1 MGTKFTQN
9 PQDWASSGFQHNE
22 MEMVYSGQSQTWP
35 YEVAALNEKISE
47 VPTKDFQNSYLKL

>member
-1 MGTKFTQN
+1 MGTKLTPNLQKG
-9 PQDWASSGFQHNE
+9 ASPGVQHNE